1 VSPTSDIVDTVTD
14 ARARAVSRWH
24 LAWLV
29 AGAVTATLALALGQ
43 DRWTLTAV
51 VLGMIAPAIAGG
63 VLSARADRGVWVLG
77 AWTLGGGL
85 AALLT
90 GGLVGPF
97 AVLALTPAAA
107 GLALAK
113 GRRLRLAV
121 VLSLAVLGVLALARA
136 AGVAADPAL
145 TDWRLGLLAWV
156 ATLGGLAWGLR
167 IAWPKPVKLDPS
179 EVRLGRLLAAQ
190 PFCYLSLTPAGRVTA
205 SFGDPP
211 RGIRAASLTELGL
224 IWSGGPPE
232 TRTRIEQALEEA
244 YVSGEAEIAFEP
256 VGDPGGWVSLHLR
269 RAGEDRILG
278 VLRDASSE
286 ARRIAAAEAERDAAE
301 AQNAG
306 KSRFLANMSHE
317 LRTPLNAVM
326 GFSDVMRA
334 KLFGPLPERYAEYA
348 ELIHE
353 SGRHLLDLIN
363 DILDMSKIEADRY
376 ELALEDFD
384 AAEAVTSVLRLARV
398 QADQNGVQLR
408 GVLPREPLEVT
419 ADRRALK
426 QMVLNLVGNAL
437 KFTPKGGSVTVTG
450 AIANGM
456 LEVAVSDTGVGI
468 AAADLG
474 RLGRPYEQAG
484 DADQKAAGTGL
495 GLSLV
500 RSLAQL
506 HGGDLHLESTL
517 GEGTVATVRLPAHE
531 AKAAA

>member
-1 VSPTSDIVDTVTD
+1 MSPASDI
-14 ARARAVSRWH
+14 AEAEAEGRAREISRWH
-24 LAWLV
+24 LAWLM
-29 AGAVTATLALALGQ
+29 AGAAMATLALALGQ

-51 VLGMIAPAIAGG
+51 ALGVIGPAVAGG
-63 VLSARADRGVWVLG
+63 VLAARPDRGGWLLSAWAAGG
-77 AWTLGGGL
+77 AL

-90 GGLVGPF
+90 GGLVGP
-97 AVLALTPAAA
+97 LAALSLTPLAA
-107 GLALAK
+107 GLALAER
-113 GRRLRLAV
+113 RRLRLAA
-121 VLSLAVLGVLALARA
+121 VLSLAVLGVLALARS
-136 AGVAADPAL
+136 AGIAADPAL
-145 TDWRLGLLAWV
+145 ADWRLGLFAWL
-156 ATLGGLAWGLR
+156 ATLGGLGWGLKL
-167 IAWPKPVKLDPS
+167 AWPRPVAVDPADL
-179 EVRLGRLLAAQ
+179 RLARLLAAQ
-190 PFCYLSLTPAGRVTA
+190 PFCYLALTAAGRVTA
-205 SFGDPP
+205 TFGEPP

-224 IWSGGPPE
+224 TWIGGPAE
-232 TRTRIEQALEEA
+232 TRTRIEQALEETHTT
-244 YVSGEAEIAFEP
+244 GEAEIAFEP
-256 VGDPGGWVSLHLR
+256 AGDPDGWVSLHLR

-278 VLRDASSE
+278 VLRDASAE
-286 ARRIAAAEAERDAAE
+286 ARRIAAAEAARDAAE
-301 AQNAG
+301 ARDSG

-317 LRTPLNAVM
+317 LRTPLNAIM

-334 KLFGPLPERYAEYA
+334 RLFGPLPERYAEYA

-437 KFTPKGGSVTVTG
+437 KFTPKGGSVTVTAG
-450 AIANGM
+450 IAGGM
-456 LEVAVSDTGVGI
+456 LEVAVADTGVGI
-468 AAADLG
+468 AAKDLG

-500 RSLAQL
+500 RALAQL
-506 HGGDLHLESTL
+506 HGGDLHLESAL
-517 GEGTVATVRLPAHE
+517 GEGTVATIRLPAQE

>member
-1 VSPTSDIVDTVTD
+1 MSPPSDIVDTEAE
-14 ARARAVSRWH
+14 ARAREVSRWH
-24 LAWLV
+24 LAWLM
-29 AGAVTATLALALGQ
+29 AGAAMATLALALGQ

-51 VLGMIAPAIAGG
+51 ALGAVAPAVAGG
-63 VLSARADRGVWVLG
+63 VLAARPDRGGWLLAVWTV
-77 AWTLGGGL
+77 GGTL

-90 GGLVGPF
+90 GGLVGPL
-97 AVLALTPAAA
+97 AALALTPMAA
-107 GLALAK
+107 GLALAD

-121 VLSLAVLGVLALARA
+121 VLSLAALGVLALARS

-145 TDWRLGLLAWV
+145 ADWRLGLFAWL

-167 IAWPKPVKLDPS
+167 LAWPKPVTLAPA
-179 EVRLGRLLAAQ
+179 EERLGRLLAAQ
-190 PFCYLSLTPAGRVTA
+190 PFCYLALTPAGRVTA

-232 TRTRIEQALEEA
+232 TRARLEQALEEA
-244 YVSGEAEIAFEP
+244 YTSGEAEVAFEP

-278 VLRDASSE
+278 VLRDASAE
-286 ARRIAAAEAERDAAE
+286 ARRIFAAEAERDAAE
-301 AQNAG
+301 ARDTG

-317 LRTPLNAVM
+317 LRTPLNAIM

-376 ELALEDFD
+376 ELSLEDFD

-398 QADQNGVQLR
+398 QADQGGVQLR
-408 GVLPREPLEVT
+408 GVLPRGPLEVT

-437 KFTPKGGSVTVTG
+437 KFTPRGGSVTVTAQAAG
-450 AIANGM
+450 GM
-456 LEVAVSDTGVGI
+456 LEIAVADTGVGI
-468 AAADLG
+468 AAEDLG
-474 RLGRPYEQAG
+474 RIGRPYEQAG
-484 DADQKAAGTGL
+484 NADQKAAGTGL

-500 RSLAQL
+500 RAFAQL
-506 HGGDLHLESTL
+506 HGGDLYLESAL
-517 GEGTVATVRLPAHE
+517 GEGTVATLRLPVLE
-531 AKAAA
+531 AQAAA